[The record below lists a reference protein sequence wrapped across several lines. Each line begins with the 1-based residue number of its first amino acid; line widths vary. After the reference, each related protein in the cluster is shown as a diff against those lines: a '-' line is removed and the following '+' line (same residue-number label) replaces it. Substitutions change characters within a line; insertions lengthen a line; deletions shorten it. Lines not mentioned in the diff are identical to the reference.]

1 MSIKK
6 IKWEPP
12 FKAIGET
19 DSLEHLR
26 EMLRFH
32 GNARVNLMEDL
43 KKIIMICRD
52 YEFDLKIHDYCE
64 STMGEYIDWSARDCD
79 AECAAQVIQSSL
91 EVSQSAQQATASVS
105 EAILLLEHVSGIVS
119 DIQNT
124 YEGIEGQVIQLRID
138 TRKLSDDINL
148 LKQYS

>member
-43 KKIIMICRD
+43 KKIIMICKD
-52 YEFDLKIHDYCE
+52 YEFDLKIH
-64 STMGEYIDWSARDCD
+64 GHGG
-79 AECAAQVIQSSL
+79 SSSSGHAYGL
-91 EVSQSAQQATASVS
+91 FKEIEEIATKA
-105 EAILLLEHVSGIVS
+105 
-119 DIQNT
+119 
-124 YEGIEGQVIQLRID
+124 YKEGAY
-138 TRKLSDDINL
+138 RKKNV
-148 LKQYS
+148 